1 MQSNKNPLMPQ
12 SSQTARPGP
21 ALARVMGRFD
31 LAAIAVNTMIGSAIF
46 VLPAT
51 AAASVGPW
59 APLSFL
65 VCAGIILVLVLTFA
79 AAASRFTETGG
90 PYLYAKKAFGSF
102 VAFEVGWIFWLG
114 RIAAVGANYSVLI
127 LYLGYFAPPFSKGLP
142 RAAIITIMAVLIAL
156 ANWRGVKLSSQI
168 VNGFTIAKL
177 LPLGLLIL
185 TGAFFIDFENSAS
198 VASFTSADLPRP
210 FAAFLRSLFIL
221 VFAYGGFEQASIPAG
236 ETKNPQRD
244 LPRALLLALAIV
256 TLIYVSIQF
265 VVYHIDP
272 TIAGSTRPLAQVAEH
287 IVGPLGAGLI
297 ALGAIVSTSGYL
309 FGASLAVPRLT
320 FALAEQGQLPPL
332 FARLHPVF
340 RTPWFSILFHF
351 AVTWTLAIVL
361 SFLQLAVINVMAR
374 LVVSVVTCLAVMRF
388 QRNDKD
394 ATTFRTPG
402 GQLIPLAG
410 IALTLLLLFQ
420 ASRNELLYGAGALAI
435 GVLLYYLVALLIKV
449 P

>member
-12 SSQTARPGP
+12 SSQP

-90 PYLYAKKAFGSF
+90 PYLYANKAFGSF

-114 RIAAVGANYSVLI
+114 RIAAVGANYSVFI
-127 LYLGYFAPPFSKGLP
+127 LYLGYFVPPCSKGLP

-156 ANWRGVKLSSQI
+156 ANGRGVKLSSLI
-168 VNGFTIAKL
+168 VNGFTMAKL

-185 TGAFFIDFENSAS
+185 SGAFFIDFENSAS
-198 VASFTSADLPRP
+198 VASFTSADLQRP

-236 ETKNPQRD
+236 ESKNPQRD
-244 LPRALLLALAIV
+244 LPRALLLALAVV

-287 IVGPLGAGLI
+287 IVGPPGAGLI

-320 FALAEQGQLPPL
+320 FALAEQGQLPPF
-332 FARLHPVF
+332 FARLHPRF
-340 RTPWFSILFHF
+340 RTPTFSILFHLV
-351 AVTWTLAIVL
+351 VTWTLAIL
-361 SFLQLAVINVMAR
+361 LGFLQLAVINVMAR
-374 LVVSVVTCLAVMRF
+374 LVVGVVTCAAVIRF
-388 QRNDKD
+388 QRHANDPS
-394 ATTFRTPG
+394 AFRLPA
-402 GQLIPLAG
+402 GQLIPFAG
-410 IALTLLLLFQ
+410 IALAILLLLQ
-420 ASRNELLYGAGALAI
+420 ASPRELLYGLLALVVGALLF
-435 GVLLYYLVALLIKV
+435 LLVSRRR